1 MSFIHYLEKIT
12 GVSIYALIS
21 FGLFGS
27 VFLIMLFWAI
37 KADKKMIE
45 EMRELLEQST
55 LQRHWSHNWPKWEMR
70 DVEHTLC
77 EFDKYERVRTGEGR
91 PRGVYR

>member
-1 MSFIHYLEKIT
+1 MSFINYLEKIT

-21 FGLFGS
+21 FALFGS

-45 EMRELLEQST
+45 ELRNIPL
-55 LQRHWSHNWPKWEMR
+55 
-70 DVEHTLC
+70 
-77 EFDKYERVRTGEGR
+77 DKN
-91 PRGVYR
+91 